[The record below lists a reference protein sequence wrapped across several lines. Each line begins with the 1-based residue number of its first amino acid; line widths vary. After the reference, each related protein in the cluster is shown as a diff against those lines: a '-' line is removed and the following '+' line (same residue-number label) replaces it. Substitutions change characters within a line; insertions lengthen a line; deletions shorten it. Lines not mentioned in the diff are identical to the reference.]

1 VALAV
6 SRSEVY
12 LVNLEPTLGSEI
24 KKTRPCLVVS
34 PDEMNHHLRTIIVA
48 PLTTRAR
55 LYPTRVP
62 CRFAGVEGLVVLDQL
77 RTIDLS
83 RLVKRLGRIEDET
96 MGAVLATLA
105 RMFAP

>member
-12 LVNLEPTLGSEI
+12 LVNLDPILGSEI

-34 PDEMNHHLRTIIVA
+34 PDEMNHHIRTIIVA
-48 PLTTRAR
+48 PLTTRGR

-62 CRFAGVEGLVVLDQL
+62 CRFAGVEGVVVLDQL
-77 RTIDLS
+77 RTVDLS
-83 RLVKRLGRIEDET
+83 RLLQRLGRIEDET
-96 MGAVLATLA
+96 MSAVLATLA
-105 RMFAP
+105 KIFAP